1 MIDIKALKSRFID
14 LAIRGKLV
22 PQLDE
27 EPAVDQIGDVP
38 EYPPFEIP
46 EKWKWVYLCNSVTFN
61 PKVSCPVD
69 ELVSFLGMK
78 DVCAGFVNKHLSGE
92 IKSWN
97 EVKNGYTK
105 FCNND
110 VLLAKITPCFQN
122 RKSAIAKNLVS
133 GVGAGSSE
141 FHVFR
146 CENTVEPEFLLYFFK
161 SDFLINYGVS
171 NFTGTAGQQR
181 VGTQVLK
188 NCLFPLPPISEQ
200 RRIVARLNEIF
211 AILDKAEDCFLR
223 VQDLGKSLKNKF
235 LQMAIEGKLVPQLDE
250 EPYVEQI
257 GEVPAEPPFEIPE
270 KWKWIQFKNTCECC
284 DGKRI
289 PIKREDRASLDSI
302 YPYYGATGII
312 DYVDD
317 YLFDGKYLL
326 IGEDGANLLSKSKN
340 NAFIV
345 TGKFWVNN
353 HAHIFSEEKIALLEY
368 LSFFINSLTL
378 DSYITGTAQ
387 PKLTQKSLLSIYCPL
402 PPFSEQRRIVSRLNE
417 LFALVDKMT
426 GVEAKE

>member
-1 MIDIKALKSRFID
+1 MKAKKLYLSIIQ
-14 LAIRGKLV
+14 LAISGKLV

-27 EPAVDQIGDVP
+27 EPSVTQIGDIP
-38 EYPPFEIP
+38 EDPPFEIP
-46 EKWKWVYLCNSVTFN
+46 EKWKWSLIGTCLQYGKSEQVLPDQIPNNAWILDLEDIEKDTGKLLNKKKGIDVKSNKTSFKKGDVLYGKLRPYLRKCIIADEDGFCTTEIVVVRKRESNYEFDSNFLKIVFLSPYFSNYANSV
-61 PKVSCPVD
+61 S
-69 ELVSFLGMK
+69 
-78 DVCAGFVNKHLSGE
+78 
-92 IKSWN
+92 
-97 EVKNGYTK
+97 
-105 FCNND
+105 
-110 VLLAKITPCFQN
+110 
-122 RKSAIAKNLVS
+122 
-133 GVGAGSSE
+133 
-141 FHVFR
+141 
-146 CENTVEPEFLLYFFK
+146 
-161 SDFLINYGVS
+161 YGVKMPRL
-171 NFTGTAGQQR
+171 GTKDANKA
-181 VGTQVLK
+181 LIPIP
-188 NCLFPLPPISEQ
+188 PLSEQ
-200 RRIVARLNEIF
+200 RRIVDRLKEILPLIDKYDEYYTKLVTEEKTF
-211 AILDKAEDCFLR
+211 PERLKKSILQQAI
-223 VQDLGKSLKNKF
+223 Q
-235 LQMAIEGKLVPQLDE
+235 GKLVPQLDE
-250 EPYVEQI
+250 EPSVEQI
-257 GEVPAEPPFEIPE
+257 GDVPAEPPFEIPE